1 MGKNM
6 KRTLS
11 LVMAGAMILGIST
24 PDADAAAK
32 VSLSKKKVTIETGK
46 KAVLKVKN
54 AKKKAKWSVKSGKK
68 VISLSKKKKASVTI
82 TGKTAGKA
90 VVLAKIGKKKLT
102 CKVTVKAAEQV
113 APTASAVPTT
123 PAVSAPAT
131 TTPAASAP
139 VASAPA
145 ATIPAASAPTVTT
158 PEPSKEPDVVIPE
171 GDLTFDMTGVQATFT
186 EEDWKNDKMFID
198 LRPQYGTSL
207 EISNYESLEVT
218 YTTTWTDDALQS
230 GWAIGKLAIAGSE
243 AELNGKADG
252 IAYNYNLQAAGG
264 TTSLSLGKSKTGIAY
279 GLNFQPMM
287 NSDNNYAWPVGLENI
302 TITGVKFIVP
312 TGDVVEPLPST
323 EFTYEGLDMQW
334 INDNIDPSK
343 PIVAMTFDDGPGGYN
358 GFVDYGMQIQ
368 EALKAAGAHATFF
381 YIGSHVARD
390 EQSKAEV
397 KQALDYGFEIANHS
411 WDSGSLKAESVANVK
426 KKIDD
431 TNAVLKEISGYS
443 NFLFRAPNV
452 EYGDAMYAAINA
464 PFIDVSNWSNDWNS
478 STTKETIVRNVCD
491 QVKDGDIINMHSV
504 HEKTAQAVPEILADF
519 EEKGIQV
526 VSVSELFA
534 IRGQKL
540 MTGVKY
546 NKCVSED

>member
-11 LVMAGAMILGIST
+11 LVMAGAMILGIAT
-24 PDADAAAK
+24 PDADAATK
-32 VSLSKKKVTIETGK
+32 VRLSKKKVTIETGK

-90 VVLAKIGKKKLT
+90 VVLAKIGNKKLT
-102 CKVTVKAAEQV
+102 CKVTVKKAEKTV
-113 APTASAVPTT
+113 PTASATTIPTISASET
-123 PAVSAPAT
+123 PVVSAPA
-131 TTPAASAP
+131 S
-139 VASAPA
+139 
-145 ATIPAASAPTVTT
+145 TIPAATAPIMTAPAVTTT
-158 PEPSKEPDVVIPE
+158 PEPSQEPDVVIPE
-171 GDLTFDMTGVQATFT
+171 GDLTFDLTGVQATFT
-186 EEDWKNDKMFID
+186 EDDWKNDKMFID
-198 LRPQYGTSL
+198 LRSQYGTSL

-243 AELNGKADG
+243 ADLTGKADG

-287 NSDNNYAWPVGLENI
+287 DSDHNYTWPEGLENI
-302 TITGVKFIVP
+302 TITEVKFIVP
-312 TGDVVEPLPST
+312 TGDVPEKLPST

-334 INDNIDPSK
+334 INENIDPTK
-343 PIVAMTFDDGPGGYN
+343 PVVAMTFDDGPGGYN
-358 GFVDYGMQIQ
+358 GFVEYGMQIQ

-390 EQSKAEV
+390 EQTRAEV

-411 WDSGSLKAESVANVK
+411 WDSEGLNTDSVANIK
-426 KKIDD
+426 KKVDD
-431 TNAVLKEISGYS
+431 TNAILKEISGYS

-452 EYGDAMYAAINA
+452 AYSDEMYAAINA
-464 PFIDVSNWSNDWNS
+464 PFIDVSNWSNDWQS
-478 STTKETIVRNVCD
+478 STTKETIVNNVCN

-546 NKCVSED
+546 HNCVSED